1 MGETRINLKHLL
13 EDIRDG
19 YPFPI
24 EEAII
29 TELVANALDANA
41 SRIQFLVD
49 DKIQAFKCVDDGIG
63 MTPKELEEY
72 HDIAATSKV
81 RGAGIGFAGV
91 GAKLALLIAKSV
103 VTETKSKQLHCATRW
118 YLESDQRAPWHYL
131 DEFEELVHSQS
142 GTAVTIF
149 VSNRESLLLK
159 ENFIKKT
166 IQTHFYPLLDEEF
179 MSEMR
184 KIYVSRS
191 AIEFFVNG
199 KRIQAPEAEFFA
211 ERKIFYVQLGKRGK
225 FIGIG
230 FLSRSDKEL
239 TEENRGIA
247 VSTYGKVIKRGWD
260 WLSIAPRNPMHLAG
274 LVEVPDLAEI
284 LTTNKA
290 DFLKD
295 STSLQK
301 FYRYRKAIQSAMEPI
316 LQEFGEIR
324 LLRPE
329 DELRPLERE
338 IESVLKGML
347 DDFPELNPLLGRRRR
362 AEAIKGVI
370 PDPGAPLTGIKAE
383 GVDVMTGSLG
393 GSGEGSGIEAAPGAL
408 PGERIEPS
416 PEPTERGQLHE
427 GRRRRPGL
435 IIGFDDDPNR
445 PELAWLSEDGVHV
458 NKAHPAYQRAKDK
471 NYHIVTSVAWVLS
484 SHLEPEK
491 SPQDFINRFLSLW
504 GSSK

>member
-1 MGETRINLKHLL
+1 MPETRVELKHSL
-13 EDIRDG
+13 ENIRDD
-19 YPFPI
+19 YPYPI

-29 TELVANALDANA
+29 TELIANALDADA
-41 SRIQFLVD
+41 SSICFLTN
-49 DKIQAFKCVDDGIG
+49 DKTQTLTCIDNGKG

-72 HDIAATSKV
+72 HNIAASSKV
-81 RGAGIGFAGV
+81 RGTGIGFAGV
-91 GAKLALLIAKSV
+91 GAKLALLIAESV
-103 VTETKSKQLHCATRW
+103 VTETKRIGELSCATKW
-118 YLESDQRAPWHYL
+118 YLESDKRAPWDYINSPG
-131 DEFEELVHSQS
+131 LVSSPS
-142 GTAVTIF
+142 GTAVSI
-149 VSNRESLLLK
+149 VIRDRGSHLLK
-159 ENFIKKT
+159 EGFIKKV
-166 IQTHFYPLLDEEF
+166 IQTHFYPLLDKEF
-179 MSEMR
+179 INEMR
-184 KIYVSRS
+184 KIYLSRGVV
-191 AIEFFVNG
+191 EFFVNG
-199 KRIQAPEAEFFA
+199 KKIGLLKTQFSTDRKMFFV
-211 ERKIFYVQLGKRGK
+211 RLGKRGK
-225 FIGIG
+225 FVGIG
-230 FLSRSDKEL
+230 FLGRSDEEL
-239 TEENRGIA
+239 PEENRGIA
-247 VSTYGKVIKRGWD
+247 VSTYGKIIKRGWE
-260 WLSIAPRNPMHLAG
+260 WIGIAPRNPMHLTG
-274 LVEVPDLAEI
+274 IVEIPDLAEI

-324 LLRPE
+324 LLKPE

-338 IESVLKGML
+338 IESVLEGML

-370 PDPGAPLTGIKAE
+370 PDPNAPLAGIKAE

-435 IIGFDDDPNR
+435 IIGLDDDPNR

-491 SPQDFINRFLSLW
+491 SPQDFINRFLSSW
-504 GSSK
+504 GSGR